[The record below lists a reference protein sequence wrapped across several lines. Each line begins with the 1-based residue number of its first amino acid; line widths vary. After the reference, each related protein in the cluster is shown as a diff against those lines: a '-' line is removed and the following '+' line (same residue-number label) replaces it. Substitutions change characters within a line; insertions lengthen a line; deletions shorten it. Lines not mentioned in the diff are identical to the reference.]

1 MSKNYSTQ
9 ANKVLIK
16 ILQVYLLLS
25 IIITSIIIII
35 IIIIII
41 TIITAIIK
49 SDDLI
54 YRTTKQHWQIS

>member
-35 IIIIII
+35 III

>member
-35 IIIIII
+35 II

>member
-35 IIIIII
+35 IIIII

-49 SDDLI
+49 SDDLT

>member
-35 IIIIII
+35 IIII

>member
-35 IIIIII
+35 V

>member
-35 IIIIII
+35 IIIII